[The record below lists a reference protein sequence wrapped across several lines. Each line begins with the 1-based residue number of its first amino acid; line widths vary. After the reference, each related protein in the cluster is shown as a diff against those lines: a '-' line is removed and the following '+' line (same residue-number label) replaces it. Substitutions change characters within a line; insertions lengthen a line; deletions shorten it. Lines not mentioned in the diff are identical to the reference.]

1 MVPVAATDT
10 DRAVAVPPS
19 WVLWLLRIA
28 GAVLSAAMAAIHLYL
43 WVDGYRDIPTI
54 GLLFLLNA
62 IGGGL
67 LTLALL
73 VAGRRLLGPV
83 AVLGAVFTA
92 GTLAALVISMTVG
105 LFGVRE
111 TLQVPYVPSTLV
123 VESLGT
129 VVLAVLAGMLAR
141 SNWGWPR
148 GH

>member
-1 MVPVAATDT
+1 MDT
-10 DRAVAVPPS
+10 DRAVAAPPR

-43 WVDGYRDIPTI
+43 WVDGYRDLPTI
-54 GLLFLLNA
+54 GPLFLLNA

-83 AVLGAVFTA
+83 AGLGALFTA

-111 TLQVPYVPSTLV
+111 TLQVPYVLSTLV

-129 VVLAVLAGMLAR
+129 VVLVVLAVVLAR
-141 SNWGWPR
+141 PNWGWPR